1 MRFSSVF
8 VALAAPFLLVS
19 GAPAFKRA
27 EAIDITVL
35 NFALVLER
43 LETQFY
49 NEALA
54 KFKAEDF
61 LKAGFSTAEV
71 PIEQF
76 KAIVQHE
83 QAHIDFLLAAL
94 KSVGA
99 APLEGCKFDFSSVLG
114 DITTVAA
121 VARVVEYVGV
131 SAYAGAATLVVDKNI
146 LASAASILTIESRH
160 QSILNVLNGGSA
172 IPQAFDM
179 ALSPSQVLALAG
191 GFISGCDVGIPA
203 APSLT
208 ITNTGPVT
216 VGTKLT
222 FSSPAI
228 DSAVQA
234 GQSLSCQMQFGGA
247 EITNSFAIDNCVV
260 PPGING
266 PVYVYVTNTSQPLQS
281 NLKNQ
286 CTSCQT
292 AGPTLLF
299 LDTAPEFLGQLART
313 GQPIKSDKTIGA
325 GEATPAPGSA
335 APAPGAPGAATPG
348 APGSAAPG
356 APGSAAPGTPGS
368 AAPGTPGSSA
378 PGGSGS
384 ASGTP
389 SSTGGAAKPIATGI
403 PQPAQANALP
413 AGVNLSTGLSAFD
426 GHVVVHGWFTVPK
439 DTVAAPAAPG
449 SPSGSTSVSGTAS
462 ATGSSSAASSAS
474 TTASSAAP
482 STTA

>member
-1 MRFSSVF
+1 MRFSSAF
-8 VALAAPFLLVS
+8 VAMAAPFLLVS
-19 GAPAFKRA
+19 AAPAYKRA
-27 EAIDITVL
+27 AAIDITVL
-35 NFALVLER
+35 NFALTLER

-54 KFKAEDF
+54 KFKNEDF

-76 KAIVQHE
+76 KAIAKHE
-83 QAHIDFLLAAL
+83 QAHIDFLLGAL
-94 KSVGA
+94 KAVGA

-114 DITTVAA
+114 DVATMAA

-131 SAYAGAATLVVDKNI
+131 SAYAGAATLVEDKNI

-160 QSILNVLNGGSA
+160 QSLLNVLNGGSA

-203 APSLT
+203 APALT
-208 ITNTGPVT
+208 VTNKGAVT

-222 FSSPAI
+222 FSSPGI
-228 DSAVQA
+228 DAATKA
-234 GQSLSCQMQFGGA
+234 GQASLSCQMLANGM
-247 EITNSFAIDNCVV
+247 EITQSQSIDNCIV
-260 PPGING
+260 PDGVDG
-266 PVYVYVTNTSQPLQS
+266 PVFVYITSSPQPLQA

-286 CTSCQT
+286 CTDCQV
-292 AGPTLLF
+292 AGPTLIF
-299 LDTAPEFLGQLART
+299 LDTKPEFLGQLART
-313 GQPIKSDKTIGA
+313 GQPIKSDKTINA
-325 GEATPAPGSA
+325 GDATQPGTTTPGSA
-335 APAPGAPGAATPG
+335 

-356 APGSAAPGTPGS
+356 SAAPGSAAPGSAAPGSSTPGS
-368 AAPGTPGSSA
+368 AAPGTPGSST
-378 PGGSGS
+378 PGASTPGASGS
-384 ASGTP
+384 KPG
-389 SSTGGAAKPIATGI
+389 SST

-426 GHVVVHGWFTVPK
+426 GAVVVGGWFTIPK
-439 DTVAAPAAPG
+439 DPNAVAPAPG
-449 SPSGSTSVSGTAS
+449 SAS
-462 ATGSSSAASSAS
+462 ATGTSSAASSATS
-474 TTASSAAP
+474 SSSSAAP